1 MILGCVMISKR
12 RQIIVSNTFQLIT
25 IISKFLHSDLGSIP
39 ELESDSIQ
47 GTELELPAAEWL
59 IMEF

>member
-1 MILGCVMISKR
+1 MISKR
-12 RQIIVSNTFQLIT
+12 RQIIISNTFQLIT
-25 IISKFLHSDLGSIP
+25 IIPKFLHSDLGSIP
-39 ELESDSIQ
+39 ELELDSIQ